1 MTFKQKVYQHYLEL
15 LQTAVQMLQLKLSD
29 VKESTAGE
37 TKRTAGD
44 KHETALAMLQIEQAN
59 LLQQLHTHEE
69 QLQLL
74 QKINPDLTPVEIVRG
89 SLVTTNHGFLFVSIA
104 GGKALIAG
112 EVVIALSIQS
122 PLGKL
127 LLGRRAGEL
136 FSFND
141 RKYFIEKIQ

>member
-1 MTFKQKVYQHYLEL
+1 MIFKQKVYQHYLEL
-15 LQTAVQMLQLKLSD
+15 LQAAVQMLQHKIND
-29 VKESTAGE
+29 IKEATAGE

-59 LLQQLHTHEE
+59 LLQQLHSQEE
-69 QLQLL
+69 QLHLL
-74 QKINPDLTPVEIVRG
+74 QKINPDLSPVEIVRG

-127 LLGRRAGEL
+127 LLGRKAGES
-136 FSFND
+136 FTFND
-141 RKYFIEKIQ
+141 RKYHIEKIE